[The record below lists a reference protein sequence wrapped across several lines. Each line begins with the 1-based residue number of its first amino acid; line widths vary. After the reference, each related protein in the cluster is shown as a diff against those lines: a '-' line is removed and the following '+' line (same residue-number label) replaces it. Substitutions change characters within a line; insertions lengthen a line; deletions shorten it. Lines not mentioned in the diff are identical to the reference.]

1 MTTVNTAL
9 APSVKASGA
18 APTTSG
24 PSLGKQDFLKLLIT
38 QLRYQDPLNPLDQNQ
53 FLAQTAQF
61 SSLESLQNIG
71 TQLTDLKNMAQGQS
85 LTQSASL
92 LGKSATAMGRDVQLG
107 LEGAQLP
114 VVVQVA
120 GNLQLR
126 D

>member
-53 FLAQTAQF
+53 FLA
-61 SSLESLQNIG
+61 
-71 TQLTDLKNMAQGQS
+71 
-85 LTQSASL
+85 
-92 LGKSATAMGRDVQLG
+92 
-107 LEGAQLP
+107 
-114 VVVQVA
+114 
-120 GNLQLR
+120 
-126 D
+126 